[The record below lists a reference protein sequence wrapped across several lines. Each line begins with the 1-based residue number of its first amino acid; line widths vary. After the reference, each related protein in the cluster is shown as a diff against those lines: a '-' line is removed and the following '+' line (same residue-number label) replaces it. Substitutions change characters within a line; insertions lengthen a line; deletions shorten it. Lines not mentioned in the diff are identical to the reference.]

1 MNSET
6 VTNCPHCSAPVTA
19 SPAGFVL
26 KLLAAAHRGQ
36 AGQSP
41 SRVRRRAL
49 QPLQQRCNW
58 KLSSSAR
65 HGHGLQSAP
74 TQADRFVALKL
85 LPKNLA

>member
-1 MNSET
+1 
-6 VTNCPHCSAPVTA
+6 
-19 SPAGFVL
+19 
-26 KLLAAAHRGQ
+26 
-36 AGQSP
+36 
-41 SRVRRRAL
+41 L